1 MSRGCHSFPHA
12 DDRPFLFVVRKNFF
26 LACKQ
31 EDKLYMPRG
40 VTLTGSYHCGI
51 AFLIFTRTWHIE
63 QNRKCGNGGTML
75 KDGNSFFSRD
85 SFRYRK
91 RPVIVRKTSDND
103 RHCQLCASNPLLV
116 HPFQGEFLLCWRSQM
131 RIASQGN
138 KIADV
143 ISYSRPNWPLCIWI
157 SIYWNFKLWTIV
169 FRFTTSSS
177 QLLPHPHSQF
187 RISIFHLK
195 QIGLFE
201 FILFKKKGRK
211 ALKKLNW

>member
-63 QNRKCGNGGTML
+63 QNKKCGNGGTML

-116 HPFQGEFLLCWRSQM
+116 RPFQGEFLLCWRSQM

-177 QLLPHPHSQF
+177 QLLPHPHFQF
-187 RISIFHLK
+187 RI
-195 QIGLFE
+195 
-201 FILFKKKGRK
+201 
-211 ALKKLNW
+211 